1 MVNIISEDVKSL
13 IKTINTEYFQGKKI
27 LVFGGTGIVG
37 QYFLIFFLS
46 LKLKKS
52 ISKITIIIKN
62 DLPNYLKFLNK
73 NKKVKIIKCNII
85 KYNFSK
91 LDKYDVIIFSGGYGQ
106 PSKFLKNS
114 LETIEINTNTLMKF
128 FSKLKKNGKFLYIS
142 SSEIYNGNNKKK
154 ITENDIGYTN
164 TNDPRSSYIE
174 AKRCGETIVNIF
186 IKKYNIDAKSIR
198 LSLAYGPGVK
208 KNDGRVL
215 NEFIMRSIKNKALCV
230 MDSGNAIRRYIYI
243 ADAIGMMI
251 NILLFG
257 KKNIYNVAGKEKT
270 SISSI
275 AKKIGNILQIKVKF
289 KKKPPLKGSP
299 KNISLS
305 INSYESEFGKAK
317 LTSLNKGLN
326 KTIDWY
332 QNL

>member
-1 MVNIISEDVKSL
+1 MINIISEDIKSL
-13 IKTINTEYFQGKKI
+13 TKTINAGYFKGKKI
-27 LVFGGTGIVG
+27 LIFGGTGIIG

-73 NKKVKIIKCNII
+73 NNKVKIIKCNIT

-91 LDKYDVIIFSGGYGQ
+91 IDKYDVIIFSGGYGQ

-114 LETIEINTNTLMKF
+114 LETIEINTNVLMKF

-154 ITENDIGYTN
+154 ITENDIGFTN

-186 IKKYNIDAKSIR
+186 AKKYNIDAKSIR

-208 KNDGRVL
+208 KDDGRVL
-215 NEFIMRSIKNKALCV
+215 NEFITRSIKNKILYV

-243 ADAIGMMI
+243 ADAIYMMI
-251 NILLFG
+251 NILIFG

-275 AKKIGNILQIKVKF
+275 AKKIGKILQIKVKF
-289 KKKPPLKGSP
+289 KKKSSLKGSP
-299 KNISLS
+299 KNTSLS
-305 INSYESEFGKAK
+305 INRYESEFGKTK
-317 LTSLNKGLN
+317 LTSLDKGLN